1 MKKSLLGGLLCVLM
15 VTTLLI
21 GCGNKNKSDW
31 TEEKEETKTVEEIA
45 EESVSDRFKVIGSC
59 YAIPLDIVL
68 YYDTVTNWVYQSVD
82 SGDEGGIMALLSRDG
97 QTPAMYNPETGEIT
111 Y

>member
-21 GCGNKNKSDW
+21 GCGNKNNNDW

-45 EESVSDRFKVIGSC
+45 EESVSDRFKLILSRLKRVRFYRYCHPHLSVIGMGS
-59 YAIPLDIVL
+59 L
-68 YYDTVTNWVYQSVD
+68 
-82 SGDEGGIMALLSRDG
+82 
-97 QTPAMYNPETGEIT
+97 
-111 Y
+111 

>member
-1 MKKSLLGGLLCVLM
+1 MKKKLLSVLLCTLTI
-15 VTTLLI
+15 TTLLV
-21 GCGNKNKSDW
+21 GCGNKNNNDW
-31 TEEKEETKTVEEIA
+31 TEEKEENKTVEEIA

-59 YAIPLDIVL
+59 YAMPLDIVL